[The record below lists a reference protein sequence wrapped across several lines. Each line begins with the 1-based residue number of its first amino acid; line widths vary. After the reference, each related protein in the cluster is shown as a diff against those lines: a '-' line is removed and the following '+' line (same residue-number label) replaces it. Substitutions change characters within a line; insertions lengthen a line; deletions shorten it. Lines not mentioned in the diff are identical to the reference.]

1 MVQMLRNDLK
11 AQVVDQIIDLDIQT
25 GIRKAAFDEWFGALK
40 QCLMD
45 KNGSRAAAAIT

>member
-1 MVQMLRNDLK
+1 VVQMLRNDLK

>member
-1 MVQMLRNDLK
+1 MVQMLSNDLK

-25 GIRKAAFDEWFGALK
+25 GIRKAAFDERFGALK

-45 KNGSRAAAAIT
+45 TNGSWAAAAIT

>member
-1 MVQMLRNDLK
+1 MVQMLSNDLK

>member
-1 MVQMLRNDLK
+1 MLRNDLK